1 MRIARIAAEIDHQFQ
16 RRRFLRLFLDDGGN
30 SFQEFILLA
39 RFDHRM
45 AKLLEQAHR
54 FHSLAVRDHRFNHGI
69 ERSRVL
75 MAARELLAGA
85 IGGFLGL
92 AGLDFEVQ
100 QHLRYFAA
108 RVRFG
113 MGFEQCDG
121 VVILAARD
129 ERFGAQEHGR
139 PVRRIDFNRA
149 LDKLFRFVVL
159 AAIEQAL
166 GVVQI
171 GLGRFLLLAHHV
183 VKLGQPHLYAQVFRL
198 DVEQAVQ
205 HFDGT
210 LRVIRFQVRFGNLQ
224 EKRTRFAEHSLL
236 DVEVGEAFER
246 RQFIRRQLGNF
257 FVDRDGFAVEA
268 VVEIHLRE
276 ALEVLDSVR
285 HIALAGIEVADRH
298 QCGLILRVVAE
309 NLLILSDGL
318 RDFALIE
325 ELQRVFERFAFVER
339 HG

>member
-1 MRIARIAAEIDHQFQ
+1 M
-16 RRRFLRLFLDDGGN
+16 
-30 SFQEFILLA
+30 LA

-45 AKLLEQAHR
+45 AKLFEQAHR
-54 FHSLAVRDHRFNHGI
+54 FHSLAVGDHCFSHGV
-69 ERSRVL
+69 ERSGVL
-75 MAARELLAGA
+75 VAARELLAGA

-100 QHLRYFAA
+100 QHLRHFAA
-108 RVRFG
+108 SLRFG
-113 MGFEQCDG
+113 MGFEQRDG
-121 VVILAARD
+121 VGILAARD
-129 ERFGAQEHGR
+129 ERFGAQQHGR
-139 PVRRIDFNRA
+139 AVGRIHFERA
-149 LDKLFRFVVL
+149 LDELFRFVVL

-183 VKLGQPHLYAQVFRL
+183 VKLGQAHLHAQVFRF

-205 HFDGT
+205 HFNRA
-210 LRVIRFQVRFGNLQ
+210 LCVIGFQVRFGDLQ
-224 EKRTRFAEHSLL
+224 EKRTRLAQHSLL
-236 DVEVGEAFER
+236 NVEIGEAFER
-246 RQFIRRQLGNF
+246 RKFIRRQLGNF
-257 FVDRDGFAVEA
+257 LVDRDGFAVEA
-268 VVEIHLRE
+268 VVEIDLRE
-276 ALEVLDSVR
+276 ALEVFDGVR

-309 NLLILSDGL
+309 NLLILGDGL